1 MLIHFFLDQIVL
13 ACKNVRNEAGYE
25 IDQEASHGKGFFS
38 VPEKRGKKHV
48 LFRVKRYLNY
58 TAGRLAAA
66 AVGAI
71 LMVVVASGSALAGP
85 PKKRGGPP
93 PALVRVSPVLEKMVI
108 TRVMLVG
115 TAEPWSETIVA
126 SEEAGLVR
134 KMLVDEGDKVT
145 KNQTL
150 CIQDASQ
157 LRLKIEAARAVVAEA
172 AANQTRAEREWGRL
186 KQLYSIKSVSKK
198 AYEDAQFE
206 AEAAVKRVARL
217 QVDLYTLLDQIKKK
231 VIYAPVSG
239 TVIERHTLVG
249 QWLGKG
255 DPVVTLTVMNPIR
268 VMVPVPERY
277 VSRINKGDSAEVI
290 FDALPGRTFKGVIDA
305 IIPKADRAG
314 RTFPVRIEIPNPKE
328 PIKAGMLGRATL
340 PVGNPYK
347 AMLIPKDAVVLSG
360 AGKSVYVINDQT
372 AHIVRVKTGPAHG
385 SLIEVEGKLKAGQK
399 VAVRGNERLR
409 PGQRVKVVSGIKGDA
424 P

>member
-1 MLIHFFLDQIVL
+1 M
-13 ACKNVRNEAGYE
+13 R
-25 IDQEASHGKGFFS
+25 
-38 VPEKRGKKHV
+38 
-48 LFRVKRYLNY
+48 RYLTC

-71 LMVVVASGSALAGP
+71 LMVVVAPGSAKAGP

-93 PALVRVSPVLEKMVI
+93 PALVQVSPVLEKMVV

-115 TAEPWSETIVA
+115 TAEPWSETVVA

-134 KMLVDEGDKVT
+134 KMLVDEGDKVR

-186 KQLYSIKSVSKK
+186 KRLYSIKSVSKK
-198 AYEDAQFE
+198 AYEDAQFA

-217 QVDLYTLLDQIKKK
+217 QVDLYTLLDQVKKK

-239 TVIERHTLVG
+239 TVVERHTLVG

-255 DPVVTLTVMNPIR
+255 DPVVTVTVMNPIR

-277 VSRINKGDSAEVI
+277 VSRINKGDSSQVI

-305 IIPKADRAG
+305 IIPRADRAG
-314 RTFPVRIEIPNPKE
+314 RTFPVRIEISNSKGT
-328 PIKAGMLGRATL
+328 IKAGMLGRVTL
-340 PVGNPYK
+340 LIGNPHK
-347 AMLIPKDAVVLSG
+347 AILIPKDAFVLSG

-372 AHIVRVKTGPAHG
+372 AHLVQVKPGPAHG

-399 VAVRGNERLR
+399 VVIRGNERLR
-409 PGQRVKVVSGIKGDA
+409 PGQRVKVVSGIRGDA